1 MKPIETGL
9 HAPITVQPKALT
21 TMFSISRS
29 TVTRLLNKM
38 LLDEHYS
45 KGVTRITRN
54 LTLVNVELF
63 KEYLFKQDLE
73 GLKS

>member
-1 MKPIETGL
+1 MKPIETGI

-21 TMFSISRS
+21 IMFGISRS
-29 TVTRLLNKM
+29 TVTRVLNRM
-38 LLDEHYS
+38 LLDEQYS

-63 KEYLFKQDLE
+63 KEYLFKQDLQ

>member
-1 MKPIETGL
+1 MKPIETGI

-21 TMFSISRS
+21 TMFNISRS

-38 LLDEHYS
+38 LLDEQYS

-54 LTLVNVELF
+54 LTLVDIELF
-63 KEYLFKQDLE
+63 KEYLFKQDLQ

>member
-1 MKPIETGL
+1 MKPIETGI

-21 TMFSISRS
+21 TMFGISRS
-29 TVTRLLNKM
+29 TVTRVLNRM
-38 LLDEHYS
+38 LLDEQYS

-54 LTLVNVELF
+54 LTLVNVEVF
-63 KEYLFKQDLE
+63 KEYLFKQDLQ

>member
-1 MKPIETGL
+1 MKPIETGI

-21 TMFSISRS
+21 TMFGISRS
-29 TVTRLLNKM
+29 TVTRVLHRM
-38 LLDEHYS
+38 LLDEQYS

-63 KEYLFKQDLE
+63 KEYLFKQDLQ

>member
-21 TMFSISRS
+21 IMFSISRS

-38 LLDEHYS
+38 LLDEQYS

-63 KEYLFKQDLE
+63 KEYLFKQDLQ